1 MKMESKKEKENNSQP
16 ISNKKN
22 TNMLLAAFM
31 IFIFPMVITF
41 LAVFIGGYIGTLLGI
56 SVTTSRIL
64 GGILGFSLSAIIIKL
79 FDKSA
84 KADENSEKIHW
95 DDL

>member
-1 MKMESKKEKENNSQP
+1 MKIEPQKENKDNNRS

-22 TNMLLAAFM
+22 TNMLIAAFM
-31 IFIFPMVITF
+31 IFIFPMIVTI
-41 LAVFIGGYIGTLLGI
+41 LAVFVGGYIGTLFGI
-56 SVTTSRIL
+56 SINTSRIT
-64 GGILGFSLSAIIIKL
+64 GGILGFSLSAVIIKL

>member
-1 MKMESKKEKENNSQP
+1 MKIEPQKEKENNSQS

-31 IFIFPMVITF
+31 IFIFPMVATF
-41 LAVFIGGYIGTLLGI
+41 LAVFIGGYIGTLFGI
-56 SVTTSRIL
+56 SITISRII
-64 GGILGFSLSAIIIKL
+64 GGIVGFSLSAIIVKL